1 MIANA
6 LNQLSAQVD
15 MLSYAERLWL
25 LDKIVRSLHSPV
37 KTPTKKN
44 SNFEQAFGLWSDREV
59 SLSEIRK
66 KAWSRS

>member
-37 KTPTKKN
+37 KTPAKKN
-44 SNFEQAFGLWSDREV
+44 SNFELAFGLWSDRDV

-66 KAWSRS
+66 KAWS